1 MKIIEIVKVLKDE
14 LYGNGYE
21 YGFIVKGKVYKPN
34 KVKGLDAEFYE
45 NAKNISVIQ
54 EPMFTMKSKIG
65 TCVDT
70 CVLMKSILDNR
81 GISNKVWLLYNE
93 IKNKVHTIVTFDSE
107 EKVIYVE
114 LTPESSKSWYGQEII
129 YDNENDF
136 ISFFSNQNY
145 EVTDVT
151 EKIVIGDQL

>member
-1 MKIIEIVKVLKDE
+1 
-14 LYGNGYE
+14 
-21 YGFIVKGKVYKPN
+21 
-34 KVKGLDAEFYE
+34 
-45 NAKNISVIQ
+45 
-54 EPMFTMKSKIG
+54 
-65 TCVDT
+65 
-70 CVLMKSILDNR
+70 
-81 GISNKVWLLYNE
+81 
-93 IKNKVHTIVTFDSE
+93 VTFDSE